1 MIKDSIA
8 LIGFM
13 ATGKSTVGKAL
24 KEYLGK
30 DYKFIETDHLII
42 EMAGKSIPRIFSEN
56 GEAKFR
62 EYEIEVCRKAA
73 KLKKAVISCGGGIV
87 LNKVNIENLKQT
99 CHIVLLTAN
108 PKEIYKRVM
117 KDGKETRPVIDKED
131 PMKEIESAL
140 KQREPYYNIS
150 AEIVIN
156 TTDKTIDEIIGE
168 IIKITMK

>member
-30 DYKFIETDHLII
+30 DYKFIETDQLII
-42 EMAGKSIPRIFSEN
+42 EITGKPIPNIFSEN

-62 EYEIEVCRKAA
+62 EYEIEACRKAA
-73 KLKKAVISCGGGIV
+73 ELKKTVISCGGGIV
-87 LNKVNIENLKQT
+87 LNKLNIENLKKT
-99 CHIVLLTAN
+99 CHIVLLSAS
-108 PKEIYKRVM
+108 PKEIYNRVM
-117 KDGKETRPVIDKED
+117 KDGKETRPLIDKED
-131 PMKEIESAL
+131 PMKEIERAL

-168 IIKITMK
+168 IIKAIMK